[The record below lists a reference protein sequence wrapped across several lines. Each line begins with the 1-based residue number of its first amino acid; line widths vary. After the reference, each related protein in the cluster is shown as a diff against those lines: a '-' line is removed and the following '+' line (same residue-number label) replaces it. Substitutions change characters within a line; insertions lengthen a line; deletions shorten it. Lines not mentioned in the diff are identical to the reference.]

1 MGVVNDVGACV
12 NVLGMTSDF
21 DESMTVL
28 GEGMGMVSDFSAHM
42 NVLGMM
48 SDFGARMC
56 CGLARVRSWV
66 WQVILV

>member
-1 MGVVNDVGACV
+1 MS
-12 NVLGMTSDF
+12 VLC
-21 DESMTVL
+21 ES
-28 GEGMGMVSDFSAHM
+28 MGMVSDFSAHM